1 MRADTVAIAMALFG
15 GLFLLC
21 EGSVVLN
28 AAGVALLVAIGAYE
42 WRMHS
47 GPTKPTQRAAPRD
60 ELPPSKREV
69 D

>member
-21 EGSVVLN
+21 ESSLLLN

-42 WRMHS
+42 WHLHYGQAR
-47 GPTKPTQRAAPRD
+47 PTQGAARRD